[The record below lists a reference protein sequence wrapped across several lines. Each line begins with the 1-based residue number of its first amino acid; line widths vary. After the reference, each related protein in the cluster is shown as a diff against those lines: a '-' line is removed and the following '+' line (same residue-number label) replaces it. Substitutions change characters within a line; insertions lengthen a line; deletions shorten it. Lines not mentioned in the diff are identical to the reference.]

1 MASGANLNK
10 DRLMAMAMMKE
21 KMNIAPSKTL
31 RAREGFLIFSGS
43 SSKAC
48 SAE

>member
-10 DRLMAMAMMKE
+10 DRLMAMAIMKDR
-21 KMNIAPSKTL
+21 MNMAPSKAFL
-31 RAREGFLIFSGS
+31 AREGFLIFSGS